1 MEGTGQN
8 LLDEPDVRAIAI
20 NFRDVTERKELER
33 QRALVARGE
42 KMRAIGQMAGGI
54 AHDLNQSL
62 ALIAGYGEIAGRA
75 VAGDEHDTAMLR
87 EALDTMSSAA
97 MNGGETV
104 KRLLTFA
111 RTNPDGAPEPVH
123 VAAVLREVAQLTAPH
138 WRDAAQAEGRAIS
151 LHVES
156 DGDAV
161 VEGWAPSLREAL
173 TNLVLNAV
181 DALPSG
187 GTIRLAARHAGDR
200 VVVEVVDSGVGMPPA
215 VRERIFEPFF
225 TTKGERGTGLGLAMV
240 FGIVE
245 RHGGTVAVESAPGR
259 GTAFQLAFPA
269 AAPSVTAAAPV
280 EAAPVTTL
288 RILAVDDEPRLSRMV
303 ALMLGQA
310 GHRVATAASGE
321 EALERLEREPFDLV
335 ISDLGMGEG
344 MTGWELADAVR
355 RRWPR
360 VRVALATGW
369 GAQIDPDEARSRG
382 VSGVLSKPFGGA
394 ALTELLSSV

>member
-1 MEGTGQN
+1 
-8 LLDEPDVRAIAI
+8 
-20 NFRDVTERKELER
+20 
-33 QRALVARGE
+33 
-42 KMRAIGQMAGGI
+42 
-54 AHDLNQSL
+54 
-62 ALIAGYGEIAGRA
+62 
-75 VAGDEHDTAMLR
+75 
-87 EALDTMSSAA
+87 
-97 MNGGETV
+97 
-104 KRLLTFA
+104 
-111 RTNPDGAPEPVH
+111 
-123 VAAVLREVAQLTAPH
+123 
-138 WRDAAQAEGRAIS
+138 
-151 LHVES
+151 
-156 DGDAV
+156 
-161 VEGWAPSLREAL
+161 
-173 TNLVLNAV
+173 
-181 DALPSG
+181 
-187 GTIRLAARHAGDR
+187 
-200 VVVEVVDSGVGMPPA
+200 MPPA